1 MKGNGDIAVRNRWMR
16 ISGGPLSASWK
27 AYGVIEGA
35 RRMHMRAVIRTAWLR
50 VVRLVDTGA
59 FILPLCWLQSGRVC
73 IGHIWPITH
82 LSRMPEGA
90 TCAPNPFIQFRSRKF
105 SPVRERISSSIL
117 LRAGAK
123 DAVSGRY
130 SGEAKLAIIGG
141 NWMHRTERDRDQ
153 YNAKPWMLFNRFGQT
168 RGNFAPSRAI
178 NLFINLLFS
187 RGFPFP
193 PRITQFWSHRKLY
206 FRKLSIDSR
215 FNKFETR
222 KYLSTAR

>member
-1 MKGNGDIAVRNRWMR
+1 MFSLHLKRSPLSDHFRSTFNFELRSLGKKMKGNGDITVRNRWMR
-16 ISGGPLSASWK
+16 ISGGPLSTSWK

-117 LRAGAK
+117 LRRMRFPAGIQAK
-123 DAVSGRY
+123 QSWPSSVEIECIERKGIATNITRNRECYLIDLG
-130 SGEAKLAIIGG
+130 KLVVISL
-141 NWMHRTERDRDQ
+141 RVE
-153 YNAKPWMLFNRFGQT
+153 L
-168 RGNFAPSRAI
+168 
-178 NLFINLLFS
+178 
-187 RGFPFP
+187 
-193 PRITQFWSHRKLY
+193 
-206 FRKLSIDSR
+206 
-215 FNKFETR
+215 
-222 KYLSTAR
+222 

>member
-1 MKGNGDIAVRNRWMR
+1 MFFLHLKRSPLSDHFRSTFNFVLSERKWRETGILQCETGEW
-16 ISGGPLSASWK
+16 GGPLSTSWK

-117 LRAGAK
+117 LRRMRFPAGIQAK
-123 DAVSGRY
+123 QCWPSSVEIECIERKGIATNITRNRECYLIDLG
-130 SGEAKLAIIGG
+130 KLVVISL
-141 NWMHRTERDRDQ
+141 RVE
-153 YNAKPWMLFNRFGQT
+153 L
-168 RGNFAPSRAI
+168 
-178 NLFINLLFS
+178 
-187 RGFPFP
+187 
-193 PRITQFWSHRKLY
+193 
-206 FRKLSIDSR
+206 
-215 FNKFETR
+215 
-222 KYLSTAR
+222 